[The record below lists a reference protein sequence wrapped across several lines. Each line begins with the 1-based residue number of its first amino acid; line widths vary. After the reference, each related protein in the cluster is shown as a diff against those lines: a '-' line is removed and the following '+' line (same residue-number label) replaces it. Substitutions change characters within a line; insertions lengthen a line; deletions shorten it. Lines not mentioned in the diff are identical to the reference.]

1 MGNFL
6 QPSSSGEEEDIRT
19 MKVLVAILLLAAA
32 VLVCYAAPDASAANL
47 FDSFDTGYEP
57 VELAHPENG
66 RAKNKKWEIVI
77 KKPSANRA
85 KRAPEAAN
93 LFESFDTGYEPVE
106 LVHPENSRKK
116 NKKWEIIIKPS
127 SVNRAKRAPEAVPE
141 AAPEA
146 VNLFSSFDTGYEP
159 VELVHRENARDKNK
173 KWTISVGQKERATFN
188 PFSGR

>member
-66 RAKNKKWEIVI
+66 RAKNKKWSIEI
-77 KKPSANRA
+77 KPLSAAIRA

-106 LVHPENSRKK
+106 LAHPENGRDK
-116 NKKWEIIIKPS
+116 NKKWSIEIKPLS
-127 SVNRAKRAPEAVPE
+127 AAIRAKRAPEA
-141 AAPEA
+141 A
-146 VNLFSSFDTGYEP
+146 NLF
-159 VELVHRENARDKNK
+159 
-173 KWTISVGQKERATFN
+173 
-188 PFSGR
+188 